1 MEKGIESTK
10 IYNIKSEIQALRE
23 EIRNTENHEEL
34 YVFRL
39 ENYCN
44 DLRNGIIDD
53 NLNLPSIHSF
63 VFYFSKLKEI
73 GNLEYILNLLHE
85 CWILAHP
92 SQMLEPTYKDDLNEN
107 LEKIFYNSTSESSG
121 GYNIHSEELNPPVNN
136 TLVSVYSNHIIN
148 NNKKLYFYCNYIEE
162 LYKAIKSVCDKL
174 EFSINE
180 CFIPKYSLHVKLSR
194 EQLLMLFEKLASKGY
209 MKDDEETRYS
219 FLALFENT
227 LHTTSRKIVWLDSNK
242 KNKEPSIAS
251 LYAMFSAIEVDMNIR
266 NKNIICKFFNDAN
279 NNPISPESLKP
290 RNDSKNLQNI
300 KNIVADI
307 LNSNI

>member
-1 MEKGIESTK
+1 MVIIKTLYFMEKGIESSK
-10 IYNIKSEIQALRE
+10 IDKIKSEILALRE
-23 EIRNTENHEEL
+23 EIRDKVNHEEL

-44 DLRNGIIDD
+44 NLKDGVINN

-73 GNLEYILNLLHE
+73 GNLEYIFNLLHE
-85 CWILAHP
+85 CWVLAHP

-148 NNKKLYFYCNYIEE
+148 NKKKLYFYFNYIEE
-162 LYKAIKSVCDKL
+162 LYKAIKSICDKL

-180 CFIPKYSLHVKLSR
+180 CCIPKLV
-194 EQLLMLFEKLASKGY
+194 Y
-209 MKDDEETRYS
+209 M
-219 FLALFENT
+219 
-227 LHTTSRKIVWLDSNK
+227 
-242 KNKEPSIAS
+242 
-251 LYAMFSAIEVDMNIR
+251 
-266 NKNIICKFFNDAN
+266 
-279 NNPISPESLKP
+279 
-290 RNDSKNLQNI
+290 
-300 KNIVADI
+300 
-307 LNSNI
+307 